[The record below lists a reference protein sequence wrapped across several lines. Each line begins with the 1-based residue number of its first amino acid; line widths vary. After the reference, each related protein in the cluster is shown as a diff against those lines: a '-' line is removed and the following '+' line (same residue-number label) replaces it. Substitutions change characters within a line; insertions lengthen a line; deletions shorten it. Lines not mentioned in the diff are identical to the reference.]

1 MKSLFL
7 GRDSGKGGGERLST
21 GLEEIGMDSCQ
32 VVLLPLNTPQLIV
45 YNMFM
50 DTWRVLYSL
59 FIQRHHDKADGWDV
73 HMQMQVAH
81 CGFLTN
87 RSALRWSPYL
97 LRHGSSRVAC
107 KIFFR
112 SFLNTS
118 VSRCCCWNTWSH
130 VAGNTATFW
139 ARYPAPLNLATLIL
153 GHCRVEVRR
162 GVENTPEEVQSS
174 TLGQDLQ
181 DHEECVQFALKLEP
195 WSLAQFF
202 ENL

>member
-1 MKSLFL
+1 MEERGWAQDLKRL
-7 GRDSGKGGGERLST
+7 GWILVRWSSSPWILPSSSFT
-21 GLEEIGMDSCQ
+21 TCLWILEEFFTVFS
-32 VVLLPLNTPQLIV
+32 
-45 YNMFM
+45 
-50 DTWRVLYSL
+50 SK
-59 FIQRHHDKADGWDV
+59 RHHDKADGWDV

-153 GHCRVEVRR
+153 GHFRVEVRR